1 MWPWAHAA
9 VGYLLYVAYLRLRG
23 SGTPT
28 GPAAIL
34 LGLGTQLPDLIDKPL
49 AWYLDILPHGRSF
62 AHSLVTGVPLVML
75 PIAFLLYRRG
85 RRGLAAAFSI
95 GYLSHLVGDG
105 YTQMLRGEYADL
117 NYLGWPLLSLPQ
129 TGTEVEGLLTHL
141 RNIEGSPQF
150 VFGLLLTVLA
160 LGLWIR
166 HGAPG
171 LLTLRDWAQGRLSPS

>member
-9 VGYLLYVAYLRLRG
+9 LGYFLYVVYLRLRA

-28 GPAAIL
+28 GPAVVL

-62 AHSLVTGVPLVML
+62 GHSLVTGVPLVML
-75 PIAFLLYRRG
+75 PIVFVLYRRDQ
-85 RRGLAAAFSI
+85 RGLAIAFSI
-95 GYLSHLVGDG
+95 GYLSHLLGDS
-105 YTQMLRGEYADL
+105 YVSVLRGEFVYL
-117 NYLGWPLLSLPQ
+117 NFLGWPLLSLPES
-129 TGTEVEGLLTHL
+129 TAEVEGLLTHL
-141 RNIEGSPQF
+141 QNIEGSPVF
-150 VFGLLLTVLA
+150 VFGLFLTALT

-171 LLTLRDWAQGRLSPS
+171 LLTLRDWVRGRVTPT